1 MIIQLKKFGTTLI
14 SRPSGKEALLA
25 YAHTLDRINKTE
37 EIVIDFAGVIV
48 LTPSWADEFL
58 TPICQRFKKRIRLKN
73 IDNPSIKATLLIL
86 NYFQDFEVKLPKNY
100 QDLKNLNGDEL

>member
-25 YAHTLDRINKTE
+25 FTPMLDQINE
-37 EIVIDFAGVIV
+37 NEDIIIDFKGVMV

-58 TPICQRFKKRIRLKN
+58 TPISKRFGERIKLEN
-73 IDNPSIKATLLIL
+73 TENPSVKATLSIL
-86 NYFQDFEVKLPKNY
+86 NK
-100 QDLKNLNGDEL
+100 